1 MKGWKAAFALR
12 ITRANSFLNTNLHLW
27 MEWGRFLKMISLR
40 KIQMAQ
46 YIVMIIS
53 MKKGWLI
60 WVLTPSKSSRCHWSL
75 VCKHLE
81 WTNKPGQKDSEKEGE
96 GDLPQHSAYKTHNYS
111 LEDAYFAFW
120 GLIWCSNDPSTLA
133 RKRTFFYFG
142 KPISIAIYKP
152 WAQNDD
158 PQDTYKPFSKRK
170 RWNPKHRTIH
180 H

>member
-12 ITRANSFLNTNLHLW
+12 ITKANSFLNTNLHLW
-27 MEWGRFLKMISLR
+27 TERGRFLKMISLR

-96 GDLPQHSAYKTHNYS
+96 DLSRYLACRKHNYR
-111 LEDAYFAFW
+111 DA
-120 GLIWCSNDPSTLA
+120 CSPSQEGSSVQSVLQNEQK
-133 RKRTFFYFG
+133 RRTFFCSD
-142 KPISIAIYKP
+142 KLISITSYKLCAER
-152 WAQNDD
+152 WA
-158 PQDTYKPFSKRK
+158 R
-170 RWNPKHRTIH
+170 
-180 H
+180 